1 MLMIRARLCPC
12 SPPGRAQPQITPDPG
27 AVQLRD
33 LLEHL
38 VHDEGAQ
45 VVGPLVDQRALD
57 GRNAVISVPN
67 GLPTDRSV
75 LLPCSK
81 IVVAA
86 DFRPCWAGR
95 R

>member
-12 SPPGRAQPQITPDPG
+12 SPPGRAQPQI
-27 AVQLRD
+27 

-57 GRNAVISVPN
+57 GA
-67 GLPTDRSV
+67 TDRR
-75 LLPCSK
+75 P
-81 IVVAA
+81 A
-86 DFRPCWAGR
+86 DGGDNDF
-95 R
+95 